1 MSIWRYHGGSTESAR
16 PTAGLLQS
24 VALEMADAMQNDSEE
39 LSRRTRRV
47 AERLGSGKFHI
58 SIIGEFKRGKS
69 TFVNALLGAQVLP
82 TGVIP
87 LTATAVEVTY
97 GEKGAV
103 VVYENGTVQEIAAS
117 SLGDY
122 VTECGNPGN
131 EKHVSRV
138 EVTWPAGLLEPG
150 IVLVDTPGIAS
161 INAHNDAAAQ
171 RAILDTDGAVV
182 VLSADA
188 PLSQHEKD
196 LILMLQRREKATY
209 YVVNKID
216 HLGPGDLDKVM
227 DYVDG
232 AMTELNRVPSNIWYV
247 SAAKALSAKLV
258 GRALDA
264 DSGEFG
270 NLEATLRSFGS
281 ETLDRAVA
289 DASRKELRRIASEW
303 NALLD
308 ITGSTLRAS
317 LEQVSSTLERLGK
330 AASAERSKFDDS
342 RVLLKKGIDDLDK
355 ELSGKLEAFVSSS
368 AAQGKDLLAVRAAAY
383 GTTRSLENDLVTAA
397 EKYITDQL
405 DGYRRELAV
414 FAESEWARLAERLKE
429 ETQERVNKIREVA
442 SELVGIA
449 LPEVDVPTVDS
460 KDELFTFIFLHVG
473 SDIEL
478 LSKVSRRLLPG
489 SIARRKMLDHV
500 ADYLTRELDKHAGR
514 ARYDLMQRL
523 RAVSRDMETHMLE
536 EMGNYTASLL
546 SALEKGKHVAGLAEQ
561 DKMTYMRTTSKYRF
575 IVGRVMSLCTDGVMQ
590 LCTDSQGKPAVL
602 RENKT

>member
-1 MSIWRYHGGSTESAR
+1 
-16 PTAGLLQS
+16 
-24 VALEMADAMQNDSEE
+24 MADAMQNDSEE

-87 LTATAVEVTY
+87 LTAMAVEVAY

-103 VVYENGTVQEIAAS
+103 VMYENGTLQEIAVS

-122 VTECGNPGN
+122 VTEYGNPDN

-138 EVTWPAGLLEPG
+138 KVTWPAGLLEPG

-171 RAILDTDGAVV
+171 RAILDTDAAVI

-196 LILMLQRREKATY
+196 LILMLQGREKATY

-216 HLGPGDLDKVM
+216 HLDPDDLGKVRN
-227 DYVDG
+227 YIDG
-232 AMTELNRVPSNIWYV
+232 AMSELNGVPSSIWYV
-247 SAAKALSAKLV
+247 SAAKALSAKLA
-258 GRALDA
+258 GCTLDA

-270 NLEATLRSFGS
+270 SLEATLRSFGG
-281 ETLDRAVA
+281 ETLDRAVV
-289 DASRKELRRIASEW
+289 DVSRKELRRIASEW
-303 NALLD
+303 DALLD
-308 ITGSTLRAS
+308 ITGSTLRSS
-317 LEQVSSTLERLGK
+317 LEQISSMLVLLGK

-355 ELSGKLEAFVSSS
+355 VLSGKLEAFVGSS
-368 AAQGKDLLAVRAAAY
+368 AAQGKELLASMAATY
-383 GTTRSLENDLVTAA
+383 STTRSLENDLVTAA
-397 EKYITDQL
+397 EEYVTDQL
-405 DGYRRELAV
+405 DGYRKELAV
-414 FAESEWARLAERLKE
+414 LAESEWARLAERLRE
-429 ETQERVNKIREVA
+429 ETQERVNKIRDVA
-442 SELVGIA
+442 SELMGIA
-449 LPEVDVPTVDS
+449 LPEIDVPTVDS
-460 KDELFTFIFLHVG
+460 QHELFTFIFLHVG

-478 LSKVSRRLLPG
+478 LSKMSRRLLPR
-489 SIARRKMLDHV
+489 SIARRKILDHV

-523 RAVSRDMETHMLE
+523 RSVSRDMETHMLE
-536 EMGNYTASLL
+536 EMENYTASLF
-546 SALEKGKHVAGLAEQ
+546 SALEKGKHMAGLAEQ
-561 DKMTYMRTTSKYRF
+561 DKMTYMRTASKSRL
-575 IVGRVMSLCTDGVMQ
+575 IVDRVMSLCTDGVM
-590 LCTDSQGKPAVL
+590 
-602 RENKT
+602 